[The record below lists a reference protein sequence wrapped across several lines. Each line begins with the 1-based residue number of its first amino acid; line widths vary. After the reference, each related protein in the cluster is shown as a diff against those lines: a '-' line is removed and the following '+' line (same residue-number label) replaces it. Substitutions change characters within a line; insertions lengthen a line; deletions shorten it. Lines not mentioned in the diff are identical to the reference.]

1 MALRN
6 AKATYQ
12 IKVTLRG
19 VKPPIWRRL
28 HVEAD
33 MSLSQLHEVLQV
45 AMGWH
50 GYHLH
55 EFECGGER
63 FGPPDYAENF
73 GLPPVRSERTT
84 RLSSVLSRAGAKA
97 LYSYDFGDGWEH
109 SIVLEKVLEPE
120 PGRAH
125 PVCVAGKR
133 NCPPEDCGGPY
144 GYYMKLEARNDPGHP
159 EHGET
164 LEWMSED
171 FDPEAFS
178 IEAVNRRLA

>member
-1 MALRN
+1 MALRK
-6 AKATYQ
+6 AKGTYQ

-28 HVEAD
+28 LVEAD

-50 GYHLH
+50 GYHLSGASAQLDYPACCT
-55 EFECGGER
+55 EPVPR
-63 FGPPDYAENF
+63 RGPH
-73 GLPPVRSERTT
+73 
-84 RLSSVLSRAGAKA
+84 
-97 LYSYDFGDGWEH
+97 DFGDGWEH

-120 PGRAH
+120 PGRAY
-125 PVCVAGKR
+125 PVCVGGKR

-144 GYYMKLEARNDPGHP
+144 GYYLKLAARNDPEHP